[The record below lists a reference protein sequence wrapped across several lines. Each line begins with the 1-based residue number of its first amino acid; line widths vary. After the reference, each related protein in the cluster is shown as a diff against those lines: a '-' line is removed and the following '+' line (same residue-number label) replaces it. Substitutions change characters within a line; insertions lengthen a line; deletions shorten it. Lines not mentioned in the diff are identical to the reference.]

1 MPDET
6 IWIVT
11 ADTSD
16 ESPQL
21 VTADGGKTALGM
33 GGAPF
38 LDVDAPPKSS
48 TPPQKL
54 RKKQVNLE
62 FTIFVRAPLWGIG
75 GIESLFSR
83 VETCKV

>member
-6 IWIVT
+6 IRIVT
-11 ADTSD
+11 ADILD

-48 TPPQKL
+48 TPPKVA
-54 RKKQVNLE
+54 KEIGE
-62 FTIFVRAPLWGIG
+62 FTIHNVT
-75 GIESLFSR
+75 
-83 VETCKV
+83 VET